1 MRPCSEST
9 SQPPESELGG
19 HQNQVRPRPE
29 VTGKQIGY
37 DHMPK
42 ATSAPETEKKEQ
54 MARQPKTTNHAS

>member
-1 MRPCSEST
+1 LAGAVPFLEADKTRRGADKS
-9 SQPPESELGG
+9 
-19 HQNQVRPRPE
+19 NVDDVE

-54 MARQPKTTNHAS
+54 MACQPKTTNHAS